1 MKGQNNFFDVLAPGQ
16 FNGAVGQDPDQ
27 TTSRASPAHFIYKA
41 TCFHF
46 YLNRFFSLYKH
57 TQWQYP
63 LMSSFSHIL
72 PSLSQGLREQIA
84 VRGQMERQ
92 RRYGSAV
99 GGSVSSDTASVTTT
113 ATRPGLTRKS
123 STMSHVAAKANRENW
138 LANCSAE
145 DRDRLIVRGPGTNF
159 TPIRT
164 LSQHPGTLPV
174 RPSLPQ
180 SVRPPARSS
189 SIPTTS
195 AFSMPT
201 TTTPISDYPP
211 LPATPTH
218 SEGSTLVRRPS
229 LPSSPACTKGVCS
242 PVNTHK
248 PLPLPDLDT
257 ITEDCSSPTTVE
269 YPSVNAAHYYRTRQ
283 PHPVTTPF

>member
-1 MKGQNNFFDVLAPGQ
+1 
-16 FNGAVGQDPDQ
+16 
-27 TTSRASPAHFIYKA
+27 
-41 TCFHF
+41 
-46 YLNRFFSLYKH
+46 
-57 TQWQYP
+57 
-63 LMSSFSHIL
+63 MSSFSHIL

-99 GGSVSSDTASVTTT
+99 GGSVSSDTASIATT
-113 ATRPGLTRKS
+113 ATRPGLTRKN

-145 DRDRLIVRGPGTNF
+145 DRDRLLVRGPGTNL

-164 LSQHPGTLPV
+164 LPQRSGTLPV

-180 SVRPPARSS
+180 SVRPPVRTS
-189 SIPTTS
+189 SIPTAA
-195 AFSMPT
+195 AFSPPPAA
-201 TTTPISDYPP
+201 TTPISDYPP

-229 LPSSPACTKGVCS
+229 LPSSPACTKRSSKLSS
-242 PVNTHK
+242 PTNA
-248 PLPLPDLDT
+248 PPSLPSPDLVT
-257 ITEDCSSPTTVE
+257 ITEDCSSPSTVE
-269 YPSVNAAHYYRTRQ
+269 YPSVILGRHYRPRPDEAA
-283 PHPVTTPF
+283 PFTSF